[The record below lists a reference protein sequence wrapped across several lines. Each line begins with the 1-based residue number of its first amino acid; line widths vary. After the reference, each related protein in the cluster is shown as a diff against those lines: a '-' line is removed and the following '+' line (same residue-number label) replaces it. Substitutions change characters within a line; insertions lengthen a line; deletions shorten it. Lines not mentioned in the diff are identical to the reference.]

1 MDYNEILAVLI
12 AICPT
17 VSLFITMIGSVLA
30 LVKTIKAI
38 RAESDEKIEKSLQ
51 AVRDQQKQLSKLYA
65 KVSSIEKCM
74 VEERDK
80 R

>member
-12 AICPT
+12 AVCPT
-17 VSLFITMIGSVLA
+17 ITLFITTIGSVLA

-38 RAESDEKIEKSLQ
+38 RAESEEKIEKSLS

-65 KVSSIEKCM
+65 KISSIERYM